1 MRNNPT
7 TSDIFDV
14 NKKTGGLILGKN
26 RLDDYAYKYL
36 SRVCREALTTPM
48 PLPIEQILA
57 DTHLTVIEMPLSKN
71 LDIFGCCLL
80 LDGEVQV
87 YDKGTGS
94 MRPQSFPAG
103 TILIDPD
110 YAERY
115 GEGAK
120 RNTLIH
126 EALHWEKDKRYFE
139 ILQIKSRA
147 VSEKLYPIM
156 CRQSETYYVPP
167 EGKNTKENEVRWLEW
182 QAHSLAPRVLM
193 PCEMFK
199 KKALEII
206 EHPEVNDVSQ
216 PSCDALIESLSS
228 FFMVSRSS
236 AKYRLIEVGLETTI
250 AQFEDYTD
258 VYAEIL
264 GSKDY
269 QPLSPIEAF
278 SLASEDSLLSEWVS
292 SGSFIYADGYFV
304 LASPKFVAFKAGV
317 PRLTSTAKKNLQR
330 CVLNIREQRFAGYTN
345 ACKDFE
351 GLCYLYRTD
360 AKAQDVDKRIYL
372 FDPKLQMNIEKLDP
386 DEAYTAAYKSIP
398 AYDEDEENQ
407 LLGMLV
413 MPNKTLCQ
421 CLWFLMENRH
431 WTAPSIFTEY
441 TGLHANYHGKI
452 KNNAYNN
459 MGTDVLMAVC
469 IGLRLRLFL
478 IESIFDKSQNKLNRF
493 QDPYKTYYR
502 ILERF
507 PGVSLNDFNGML
519 KAAKLPELG
528 TKENAHKVD
537 NSTS

>member
-1 MRNNPT
+1 MRNNLT
-7 TSDIFDV
+7 TGDIFDV

-36 SRVCREALTTPM
+36 SRVCREALTMPM

-57 DTHLTVIEMPLSKN
+57 DAHLTVIEMPLSKN

-87 YDKGTGS
+87 CDKSTGS
-94 MRPQSFPAG
+94 MKPQSFPAG

-110 YAERY
+110 YAARY

-139 ILQIKSRA
+139 ILQIKNQVA
-147 VSEKLYPIM
+147 SEKLYPIM

-182 QAHSLAPRVLM
+182 QAHRLAPRVLM
-193 PCEMFK
+193 PRDMFK

-206 EHPEVNDVSQ
+206 EHPEGNDISSL
-216 PSCDALIESLSS
+216 SCDALIENLSS
-228 FFMVSRSS
+228 FFVVSRSS
-236 AKYRLIEVGLETTI
+236 AKYRLIEVGLEATI
-250 AQFEDYTD
+250 AHFEDYAD

-264 GSKDY
+264 ESKDY
-269 QPLSPIEAF
+269 QPLRPIEAF
-278 SLASEDSLLSEWVS
+278 SLASEDSLLSEWIG

-304 LASPKFVAFKAGV
+304 LAHPKFVAFKAGV
-317 PRLTSTAKKNLQR
+317 PQLTTAAKKNLSR
-330 CVLNIREQRFAGYTN
+330 CVLNIREQRFADYTN

-351 GLCYLYRTD
+351 GLCYLYKKD
-360 AKAQDVDKRIYL
+360 VKPQDVDKRIYL
-372 FDPKLQMNIEKLDP
+372 FDPRLQTNIKNIVP
-386 DEAYTAAYKSIP
+386 DAKTYAAAFESLP

-407 LLGMLV
+407 LLGMLA
-413 MPNKTLCQ
+413 MPSKSLCQ

-431 WTAPSIFTEY
+431 WTAPSTFTEY

-452 KNNAYNN
+452 RNNDYNN
-459 MGTDVLMAVC
+459 MGTGILMAICV
-469 IGLRLRLFL
+469 GMKLRLCL
-478 IESIFDKSQNKLNRF
+478 IEEICNKSEHKLNRF
-493 QDPYKTYYR
+493 QDPDKTYYR

-507 PGVSLNDFNGML
+507 PGISLNDFNEML
-519 KAAKLPELG
+519 AAANLPKLG
-528 TKENAHKVD
+528 TKEKVLG
-537 NSTS
+537 SR

>member
-1 MRNNPT
+1 MRNNLT

-14 NKKTGGLILGKN
+14 NRKTGGLILGKN
-26 RLDDYAYKYL
+26 RLDDYASKYL

-48 PLPIEQILA
+48 PLPVEQILA
-57 DTHLTVIEMPLSKN
+57 DEHLTVEEVSLSKN

-94 MRPQSFPAG
+94 MKPQNYPAG

-115 GEGAK
+115 GVGAK

-139 ILQIKSRA
+139 ILQIKNRSA
-147 VSEKLYPIM
+147 SEKLYPIM
-156 CRQSETYYVPP
+156 CRQSETYYEPSA
-167 EGKNTKENEVRWLEW
+167 GKNTKENEVRWLEW
-182 QAHSLAPRVLM
+182 QAHRLAPRVLM
-193 PCEMFK
+193 PHDMFK

-206 EHPEVNDVSQ
+206 EHPADNDAS
-216 PSCDALIESLSS
+216 PLSCDVLIERLSA
-228 FFMVSRSS
+228 FFLVSRSS
-236 AKYRLIEVGLETTI
+236 AKYRLIEVGLETVI
-250 AQFEDYTD
+250 AQFGDYAD

-264 GSKDY
+264 ESKDY

-278 SLASEDSLLSEWVS
+278 SLASEDSLLSEWIS

-304 LASPKFVAFKAGV
+304 LANPKFVTFKAGV
-317 PRLTSTAKKNLQR
+317 PQLTTTAKKNLQR
-330 CVLNIREQRFAGYTN
+330 CVLNIREQRFADYTY

-351 GLCYLYRTD
+351 GLCYLYKAD
-360 AKAQDVDKRIYL
+360 AKTQDVDKRIYL
-372 FDPKLQMNIEKLDP
+372 FNPKLQTNIKELDP
-386 DEAYTAAYKSIP
+386 DEAYAAAFNSIP

-407 LLGMLV
+407 LLGMLG
-413 MPNKTLCQ
+413 MPNKSLCQ

-431 WTAPSIFTEY
+431 WTAPSTFTEY

-452 KNNAYNN
+452 RNDTYNN

-469 IGLRLRLFL
+469 IGMKLRLCL

-493 QDPYKTYYR
+493 QDPDKTYYR

-507 PGVSLNDFNGML
+507 PGVSMNDFNGML

-528 TKENAHKVD
+528 TKEKV
-537 NSTS
+537 S